1 MRTPTAADNWIPV
14 TDDICI
20 LSQSAGV
27 NKDRHD
33 IGRRDSVLKY
43 LLTNPQIG
51 KIGGKN

>member
-27 NKDRHD
+27 NKDRHG